1 MSGSKWSKKEE
12 EIISNNFATTI
23 WEDLLSILPN
33 KTEAQI
39 IRRADK
45 LGIKRESEVVDV
57 YYDEEKEAWVE
68 KKVTYNGT
76 KFTVRSIIP
85 SPKGT
90 TFEEVQ
96 KKLGEKVT
104 KVFAELIVTPRY
116 LELINKLGIKHDE
129 DVYHAYFDMEKELFS
144 TRNEKERKEILDR
157 FEKVII
163 KLIEEKK
170 QE

>member
-1 MSGSKWSKKEE
+1 MSSSSWSKKEVE
-12 EIISNNFATTI
+12 TISNSFATAK
-23 WEDLLSILPN
+23 WEELLSIIPF

-39 IRRADK
+39 IRKADK
-45 LGIKRESEVVDV
+45 LGLKRESEVVDV

-68 KKVTYNGT
+68 TKVNYNGT

-85 SPKGT
+85 APNET
-90 TFEEVQ
+90 TFEAVKEM
-96 KKLGEKVT
+96 LGEKVT

-116 LELINKLGIKHDE
+116 FELINKLGIKHDE
-129 DVYHAYFDMEKELFS
+129 NVYHAYFDMEKELFS
-144 TRNEKERKEILDR
+144 TRNEKERKKILDR
-157 FEKVII
+157 FEKVMI